1 MTEYSPETDATSE
14 EMGSLINFIGEVL
27 ARQDM
32 DEEQRAKL
40 YMAIDEAITNVI
52 FYAYPNAKGKLR
64 ISITTEEK
72 FITAEIT
79 DRGIPFDP
87 TKVTPPNTALPLEQ
101 RESGGLGIHLIR
113 KTVDVFRYS
122 REDDVNRLTIAV
134 KKRK

>member
-1 MTEYSPETDATSE
+1 MTEYSPETDATFE
-14 EMGSLINFIGEVL
+14 ELGGLINFIGEVL

-32 DEEQRAKL
+32 DEEQRKRL

-64 ISITTEEK
+64 ISVTTEGEL
-72 FITAEIT
+72 ISAEIT
-79 DRGIPFDP
+79 DKGIPFDP
-87 TKVTPPNTALPLEQ
+87 TKVPTPDTSLPLEQ

-122 REDDVNRLTIAV
+122 RKDDVNRLTIAV